1 MSAPEID
8 VLIPAYNAASTLD
21 AAIGFAQRVAREASN
36 EADARRATSVLYHV
50 ASAVYLAWEADR
62 IHNHRGDA
70 RRLLLS
76 RLVLDHRLAARDP
89 FAIEAGRGEDLL
101 TGLLLGNAPAPMRE
115 VAELVA
121 AWATKIASGSGA
133 VLAIAEDSSVHG

>member
-1 MSAPEID
+1 VAFRD
-8 VLIPAYNAASTLD
+8 RLRRNVD
-21 AAIGFAQRVAREASN
+21 AAIGFAQRVAREAAN

-76 RLVLDHRLAARDP
+76 RLVLDHRLTARDP
-89 FAIEAGRGEDLL
+89 FALEAGRGEDRIAD
-101 TGLLLGNAPAPMRE
+101 LLLGDTPVPMRE
-115 VAELVA
+115 
-121 AWATKIASGSGA
+121 
-133 VLAIAEDSSVHG
+133 IAEFMVA